1 MDVEITTQEPSHDLF
16 AAEDVYQY
24 EYASS
29 GQRFLNWLV
38 DNLFMRFAMSW
49 LTGYA
54 VGYFLAK
61 FFPDFY
67 LDMVYSKGFEWYL
80 TLYLVAFLNYLIYYT
95 FCEKVCNG
103 YTIGKLITGTR
114 AIKEDGSELT
124 LKEAV
129 LRSLSRMV
137 PFEALSLWVGNG
149 LWHDAWTKT
158 IVIKTR

>member
-16 AAEDVYQY
+16 AAENVYQY

-61 FFPDFY
+61 FFPDFI
-67 LDMVYSKGFEWYL
+67 
-80 TLYLVAFLNYLIYYT
+80 LIW
-95 FCEKVCNG
+95 FIQKD
-103 YTIGKLITGTR
+103 LSGT
-114 AIKEDGSELT
+114 
-124 LKEAV
+124 
-129 LRSLSRMV
+129 
-137 PFEALSLWVGNG
+137 
-149 LWHDAWTKT
+149 
-158 IVIKTR
+158 